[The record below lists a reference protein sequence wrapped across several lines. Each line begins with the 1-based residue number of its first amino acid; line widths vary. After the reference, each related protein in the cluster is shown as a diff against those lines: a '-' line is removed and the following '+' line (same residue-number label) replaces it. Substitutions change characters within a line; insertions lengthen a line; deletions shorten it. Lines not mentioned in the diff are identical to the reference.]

1 MSVNKIV
8 GVPEGWELVR
18 IGAPAEG
25 ELYIHPG
32 GGVDVC
38 KPDRF
43 WDRFGK
49 NYAIVRKIE
58 PPKPIE
64 VQE

>member
-38 KPDRF
+38 KGDRF
-43 WDRFGK
+43 AK

-58 PPKPIE
+58 QPKPIE